1 MDATVRLDKLPD
13 VLYVP
18 ELAQLL
24 RTTDKAVRHKIDRG
38 HIQAVRIGG
47 RILITKHEVL
57 RLLGL
62 DQQPKRTTAT
72 VHSLPAWRERSA
84 TRRRRA

>member
-1 MDATVRLDKLPD
+1 MSTRLGLDNLPD

-18 ELAQLL
+18 ELAELL

-38 HIQAVRIGG
+38 HINAVKIGG
-47 RILITKHEVL
+47 RILVTKNEVL

-62 DQQPKRTTAT
+62 DQPQPTPMK
-72 VHSLPAWRERSA
+72 VHHLPAWRERS
-84 TRRRRA
+84 TGRRRRA